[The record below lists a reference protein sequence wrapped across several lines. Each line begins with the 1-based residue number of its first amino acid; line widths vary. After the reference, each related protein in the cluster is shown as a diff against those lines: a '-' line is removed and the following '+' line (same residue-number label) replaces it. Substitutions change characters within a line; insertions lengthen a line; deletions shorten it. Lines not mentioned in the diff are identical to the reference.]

1 VRRFTFG
8 LVVVTAF
15 IVAACGRQV
24 TPNPTGFG
32 AGGAAPGSISIKF
45 DVASQFNFSNYQ
57 YWVVFDTTGDGKTPS
72 TFPQRDGWNGYWGA
86 IEVGGGIGTT
96 FAAPYHFLRQP
107 PLRTPVIRQLIGLS
121 PQQFQ
126 YIANSNGTGTEF
138 TILVQRSIFLNN
150 FQNPSPSPSPLALN
164 WTYNAFTTQG
174 NFLNQPTFVD
184 SMGVGGP
191 VDPQYVSPVLNT
203 AQCFDMPFTS
213 LYGGQ
218 TIDPA
223 AQISTVEIANNPS
236 PAPSI
241 SPC

>member
-1 VRRFTFG
+1 
-8 LVVVTAF
+8 VVVTAF

-24 TPNPTGFG
+24 TPNPPGFG
-32 AGGAAPGSISIKF
+32 AGGAAPGFMSVKF
-45 DVASQFNFSNYQ
+45 DVASQFNFTNYQ
-57 YWVVFDTTGDGKTPS
+57 YWVVFDTTGDQKTPS

-86 IEVGGGIGTT
+86 VEVGGGVGTT
-96 FAAPYHFLRQP
+96 FAKAFQFV
-107 PLRTPVIRQLIGLS
+107 RTPPNRTPALIQLITT

-126 YIANSNGTGTEF
+126 YIANSNGSGTEF
-138 TILVQRSIFLNN
+138 SILVQRSIFISISPG
-150 FQNPSPSPSPLALN
+150 PSPTPLPLN

-203 AQCFDMPFTS
+203 AQCFDQTFTS